1 MLSEPTIQRRGELH
15 YLAIAE
21 TIHMQQIPD
30 VLPPLIPA
38 VMQYMEDR
46 GIKAAG
52 PDFFLYKSMDQSGEM
67 DCEAGFP
74 INEAAEGD
82 GYIRAGVFPAGNY
95 ASIIYTGDFK
105 DMMQAHVALENYIKE
120 QGLVEKSATEN
131 GRTEWGGRT
140 EFYLV
145 DPELEP
151 NPEKWQTE
159 IVFLLED

>member
-1 MLSEPTIQRRGELH
+1 MAR
-15 YLAIAE
+15 
-21 TIHMQQIPD
+21 
-30 VLPPLIPA
+30 
-38 VMQYMEDR
+38 
-46 GIKAAG
+46 
-52 PDFFLYKSMDQSGEM
+52 SGEM

-74 INEAAEGD
+74 VNEALEGD
-82 GYIRAGVFPAGNY
+82 GYVRAGVFPAGNY

-105 DMMQAHVALENYIKE
+105 DMMQAHIALENYIKE
-120 QGLVEKSATEN
+120 QGLVEKSATEE